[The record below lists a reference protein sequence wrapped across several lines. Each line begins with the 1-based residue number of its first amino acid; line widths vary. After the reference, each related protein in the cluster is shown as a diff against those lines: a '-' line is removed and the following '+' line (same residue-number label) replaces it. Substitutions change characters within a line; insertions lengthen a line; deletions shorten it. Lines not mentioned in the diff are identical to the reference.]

1 MTALLLAWAAS
12 RARSLLA
19 ARCLV
24 AAALELYARG
34 ATADDVQLCLSLAGA
49 QRSGTRC
56 GAVILAS
63 SMSHHLLLRC
73 LGTTG
78 ACGSPIA
85 AKQQVQVVVAACAG
99 LQSGGVWLGEDERDV
114 LTSWAALVFMAAE
127 EVGCPAGSRLQQQA
141 GADGSDSSSQ
151 SIASP
156 AAGGP
161 RGGAAGDG
169 SSTSLGMRRFVK
181 QAVAQF
187 AGGTRLADLIELQ
200 VACCFTQ
207 LA

>member
-1 MTALLLAWAAS
+1 MMCSCASPWQVGSAVGHVEGQSFPPAACHIICFS
-12 RARSLLA
+12 
-19 ARCLV
+19 
-24 AAALELYARG
+24 
-34 ATADDVQLCLSLAGA
+34 DVWD
-49 QRSGTRC
+49 
-56 GAVILAS
+56 
-63 SMSHHLLLRC
+63 
-73 LGTTG
+73 TG
-78 ACGSPIA
+78 ARGSPIT

-141 GADGSDSSSQ
+141 GADDSDSSSQ